1 MEHQFTVKD
10 MICGHCEKVIT
21 DAVKSLDR
29 QATVQVDLANHRV
42 TVNSIEPRD
51 NLTAVITEEGYTPTR

>member
-10 MICGHCEKVIT
+10 MTCGHCEKVIT
-21 DAVKSLDR
+21 DAVKALDR

-51 NLTAVITEEGYTPTR
+51 NITAVITEEGYTPTR